1 MERNTGNTGTRR
13 VIRLGKMLDRISI
26 AALCSANW
34 DSMPGSDR
42 VRHCGQCNKNVYNL
56 SEMTRREAEALL
68 REKDGQLCARL
79 YRRADGTILT
89 SNCPAGLRAIGRS
102 ISRVAGAAMSAMM
115 TLSSATAQIPFF
127 QIPSAQQL
135 ESASSVAG
143 MVLDPGGWIIP
154 HAAIELIRN
163 GSEERRQSS
172 TDGDGRLLVKSLT
185 PGVYS
190 IQIKSPGFRTF
201 TKQMVLTAHEEYQL
215 AVTMDIGE
223 ATMGGAL
230 VSLTPQNKK
239 RH

>member
-26 AALCSANW
+26 AAPCSANW

-127 QIPSAQQL
+127 QIPTAQQQ
-135 ESASSVAG
+135 ESTSSVLGIVQDRSPA
-143 MVLDPGGWIIP
+143 IIP
-154 HAAIELIRN
+154 GAVIEL
-163 GSEERRQSS
+163 
-172 TDGDGRLLVKSLT
+172 T
-185 PGVYS
+185 PNATGQQLQV
-190 IQIKSPGFRTF
+190 RT
-201 TKQMVLTAHEEYQL
+201 
-215 AVTMDIGE
+215 
-223 ATMGGAL
+223 
-230 VSLTPQNKK
+230 
-239 RH
+239 